1 MVIRPTVQLC
11 LVMIFAAGTA
21 RAAQRELVTFNQ
33 PGAERDWQSVNDSVM
48 GGRSTGGRRINSN
61 SNLEF
66 FGRLSLANNG
76 GFASVRTRRMPLN
89 LRSDDTIVL
98 RVLGDGRQYS
108 FNLYPSR
115 RRTAFSYR
123 AAFDTLKD
131 RWAVIRIPLSRFR
144 ATSYG
149 RSVVG
154 ATLNPTEID
163 GIGVLLGDK
172 RPGSFRLEIA
182 SISVESAD

>member
-1 MVIRPTVQLC
+1 MVIRTTVYLWLA
-11 LVMIFAAGTA
+11 LVCVTGIA
-21 RAAQRELVTFNQ
+21 RADQRELITFNH
-33 PGAERDWQSVNDSVM
+33 PAAERDWQSVNDGVM
-48 GGRSTGGRRINSN
+48 GGRSSGSRRINSS

-89 LRSDDTIVL
+89 LRTDDTIVI

-123 AAFDTLKD
+123 AFFDTLKD
-131 RWAVIRIPLSRFR
+131 RWAVVRIPISRFR

-154 ATLNPTEID
+154 ATLNPAEID
-163 GIGVLLGDK
+163 GLGILLGDK
-172 RPGSFRLEIA
+172 RPGTFRLEIA